1 MIIGR
6 LLAQNFDTPFFTSL
20 VRDSSIISLMKTK
33 RTLNF
38 VVPFAL
44 AGLLVAGGCRKTA
57 PQANNTASTNAN
69 QPATTP
75 PPPPDQNGGATAAP
89 SSTPQPGS
97 NGAPAATPAPTGP
110 NAQQAQAPPPPIVIP
125 AGTHIAVR
133 VQQDLGSAIS
143 QAGETFSATVVHAV
157 DVEGQTAIP
166 AGSAATGTV
175 VAAKPLGR
183 FKGQAY
189 LELRLDSV
197 RADGSRY
204 EVHTSTLERV
214 EKGKGKRSAEF
225 IGGGAGLGALIG
237 GLAGGGKGAL
247 IGGLAG
253 GGAGTAG
260 AGLTGRKNIYIPA
273 ETTLTFRLKN
283 SVHISQ

>member
-1 MIIGR
+1 MIFVMR
-6 LLAQNFDTPFFTSL
+6 SKLAQKCLFS
-20 VRDSSIISLMKTK
+20 
-33 RTLNF
+33 
-38 VVPFAL
+38 FAF
-44 AGLLVAGGCRKTA
+44 AGLLLAGGCRKTP

-75 PPPPDQNGGATAAP
+75 APPPDQGGGATAAP
-89 SSTPQPGS
+89 NASPQRAPQGS
-97 NGAPAATPAPTGP
+97 PTATPAPVGP
-110 NAQQAQAPPPPIVIP
+110 SNAQQAQAPAPPPPIVIP

-143 QAGETFSATVVHAV
+143 QAGETFAATVVNPVIV
-157 DVEGQTAIP
+157 DGQTAIP
-166 AGSAATGTV
+166 AGAPASGTV
-175 VAAKPLGR
+175 VAAKALGR

-197 RADGSRY
+197 RTDGSRY

-214 EKGKGKRSAEF
+214 QKGKGKRSAEF

-247 IGGLAG
+247 IGGLVG

-283 SVHISQ
+283 AVHISQ